1 VTSII
6 RVSEER
12 IDSTVV
18 AILDGELDASSV
30 GEVAIL
36 LRRLVEN
43 RVLRVVV
50 DLADVS
56 YLDSAGINLL
66 YAVGG
71 ELAARQQQ
79 LHLVVVPG
87 SPIERTLRVV
97 GADRAFPAHASRD
110 AALAS

>member
-1 VTSII
+1 MTSII

-12 IDSTVV
+12 LDGTVV

-30 GEVAIL
+30 GEVAVV

-43 RVLRVVV
+43 RVHRLVV
-50 DLADVS
+50 DLEKVS

-71 ELAARQQQ
+71 DLSARQQQ

-87 SPIERTLRVV
+87 SPIERTLKIV
-97 GADRAFPAHASRD
+97 GADRAFPAHASRR

>member
-1 VTSII
+1 MTSII

-12 IDSTVV
+12 RDSTVI
-18 AILDGELDASSV
+18 AILDGELDAASV
-30 GEVAIL
+30 GEVAVV

-50 DLADVS
+50 DLAKVI
-56 YLDSAGINLL
+56 YMDSAGINLL

-71 ELAARQQQ
+71 DLSARQQQ

-87 SPIERTLRVV
+87 SPIERTLKIV
-97 GADRAFPAHASRD
+97 GADRAFPAHASRE

>member
-12 IDSTVV
+12 RDSTVI
-18 AILDGELDASSV
+18 AILDGELDAASV
-30 GEVAIL
+30 GEVAVV

-50 DLADVS
+50 DLEKVF
-56 YLDSAGINLL
+56 YIDSAGINLL
-66 YAVGG
+66 YAIGG
-71 ELAARQQQ
+71 DLSARQQQ

-87 SPIERTLRVV
+87 SPIERTLQIV
-97 GADRAFPAHASRD
+97 GADRAFPAHASRE

>member
-1 VTSII
+1 MPSLI

-12 IDSTVV
+12 LDGTVIAV
-18 AILDGELDASSV
+18 LDGELDASSV
-30 GEVAIL
+30 GDVAVV

-43 RVLRVVV
+43 RVHRVVV
-50 DLADVS
+50 DMAQVS

-71 ELAARQQQ
+71 DLSARQQQ

-87 SPIERTLRVV
+87 SPIERTLQIV
-97 GADRAFPAHASRD
+97 GADRSFPVHPTRD
-110 AALAS
+110 EALSS

>member
-1 VTSII
+1 MTSII
-6 RVSEER
+6 RVHEER
-12 IDSTVV
+12 RDSTVV

-30 GEVAIL
+30 GEVAVV

-43 RVLRVVV
+43 RVMRVVV
-50 DLADVS
+50 DLEKVI
-56 YLDSAGINLL
+56 YMDSAGINLL

-71 ELAARQQQ
+71 DLAARQQQ

-87 SPIERTLRVV
+87 SPIERTLKIV
-97 GADRAFPAHASRD
+97 GADRAFPAHASRE

>member
-1 VTSII
+1 MTSII
-6 RVSEER
+6 RVHEER
-12 IDSTVV
+12 RDSTVV

-30 GEVAIL
+30 GEVAVV

-43 RVLRVVV
+43 RVTRVVV
-50 DLADVS
+50 DLERVI
-56 YLDSAGINLL
+56 YMDSAGINLL

-71 ELAARQQQ
+71 DLSARQQQ

-87 SPIERTLRVV
+87 SPIERTLKIV
-97 GADRAFPAHASRD
+97 GADRAFPAHATRE